1 MANASKDKGYEFLQ
15 VNEASKIYI
24 NSESEYERAQ
34 ALLDDLL
41 DMYSNQRVH
50 IEVLSRSIQ
59 KWEDGSQLIRLH

>member
-1 MANASKDKGYEFLQ
+1 MTNANNDKGYEFLQ
-15 VNEASKIYI
+15 VNRASKIYI
-24 NSESEYERAQ
+24 NSETEYERAQ

-41 DMYSNQRVH
+41 DVYSNQRVL

>member
-41 DMYSNQRVH
+41 DMYSNQRVL